1 VQTIVILLDAE
12 RDLISLYVCIAD
24 HTKDGRPSFQLDLP
38 QQAISS
44 LASSILTK
52 PKKGYHTRMPGGIL
66 NQFDKANSWNLRA
79 ATSYPGI
86 AVLSGNSL
94 ITKLSTKMDTKLTH
108 YPSLGEHP
116 TLILHHTSPQDRGS
130 GDRALQE
137 R

>member
-1 VQTIVILLDAE
+1 MVDPLFNWIFHN
-12 RDLISLYVCIAD
+12 RPIS
-24 HTKDGRPSFQLDLP
+24 F
-38 QQAISS
+38 

-52 PKKGYHTRMPGGIL
+52 LKAGYHTQMPGGIL

-79 ATSYPGI
+79 ATGYPDT
-86 AVLSGNSL
+86 AVLRGNSL
-94 ITKLSTKMDTKLTH
+94 KTKLSTKIDTKLTH

-116 TLILHHTSPQDRGS
+116 TLILHHTSPQNRDS